1 MNTTTILKRAVEVF
15 SFACCLVAPI
25 SAPASCPGASLENPE
40 TMTKSTR
47 VCLTLYGTIPKGFRD
62 IGTPLHQAAESSND
76 PAIVEAMVDA
86 GADPNVR
93 DEFGQA
99 PLHWAA
105 EYSENAA
112 VIAALLDGGAVPN
125 AQNAYGQTPWD
136 LVQHNAALNGTQA
149 WQRLAD
155 AHLE

>member
-25 SAPASCPGASLENPE
+25 SAPASCPGASLETPE

-62 IGTPLHQAAESSND
+62 IGTPLHQAAESS
-76 PAIVEAMVDA
+76 
-86 GADPNVR
+86 
-93 DEFGQA
+93 
-99 PLHWAA
+99 
-105 EYSENAA
+105 ENAA
-112 VIAALLDGGAVPN
+112 VIAALLDGGAVPD

-136 LVQHNAALNGTQA
+136 LAQHNAALNGTQA